1 MKIFPHILILI
12 FVLVAGSNGQTVVNE
27 PKWRNLAPESEEF
40 SVDVP
45 IELDVVTNSFESIVF
60 EQSYKGRLGDTYFF
74 IFSDD
79 IEDGDGHTNVRLA
92 VSTYTSEQVG
102 EIPTNRKFASYSFDS
117 GDGFFHRIMLTQTN
131 KRIYSFHT
139 VSLSPDDPLVERF
152 FNTLKIDNVKANRID
167 YSNGDRL
174 EDIIVEKTDPRGSSV
189 PGKGIGSARGG
200 NYEPSPGSSLD
211 TSSSSRDSKVIT
223 APLTLT
229 SKPRPT
235 YTELARVY
243 SVSGTVQLRVSFEPD
258 GRIGNVAP
266 VSRLPFGLTESAIKA
281 AEKIQFRPRIEGGK
295 PVTTSRTVEYSF
307 TLY

>member
-1 MKIFPHILILI
+1 MTRILVFVVGL
-12 FVLVAGSNGQTVVNE
+12 FVLVAGSIGQTVGNE

-45 IELDVVTNSFESIVF
+45 MELDVVTNSFESIVF
-60 EQSYKGRLGDTYFF
+60 EQSYQGRLGDTYFF

-92 VSTYTSEQVG
+92 VSTYTSDQVG
-102 EIPTNRKFASYSFDS
+102 EIPTNGKFASYSFDS

-139 VSLSPDDPLVERF
+139 VSLSPDDPLVKRF
-152 FNTLKIDNVKANRID
+152 FSTVRIEEESPEPLWNPVNVFSPD
-167 YSNGDRL
+167 
-174 EDIIVEKTDPRGSSV
+174 VTDPAKDGKSDTGSGFASCSGPARDPILN
-189 PGKGIGSARGG
+189 PGGEAIRPTAPATTRV
-200 NYEPSPGSSLD
+200 SSLTI
-211 TSSSSRDSKVIT
+211 TSR
-223 APLTLT
+223 P
-229 SKPRPT
+229 KPNF
-235 YTELARVY
+235 TELARVY
-243 SVSGTVQLRVSFEPD
+243 SVSGSVLVRVTFGAD
-258 GRIGNVAP
+258 GRIGAITP
-266 VSRLPFGLTESAIKA
+266 IRRLPFGLTENAIKA

>member
-1 MKIFPHILILI
+1 MNRIFI
-12 FVLVAGSNGQTVVNE
+12 FFIALFVSVVGLNGQSLVSG
-27 PKWRNLAPESEEF
+27 PAWRNLAPPSEEF

-60 EQSYKGRLGDTYFF
+60 EQSYQGRLGDTYFF

-92 VSTYTSEQVG
+92 VSTYTSEQIG
-102 EIPTNRKFASYSFDS
+102 EIPTNGKFASYSFDS

-139 VSLSPDDPLVERF
+139 VSLSPDDPLVKRF
-152 FNTLKIDNVKANRID
+152 FSTVKIEEESPERLWNPVNVFSPD
-167 YSNGDRL
+167 
-174 EDIIVEKTDPRGSSV
+174 VTDPEKDGKADTGSGFASCSGPRRDPVLNPGAEASRPTV
-189 PGKGIGSARGG
+189 PATARI
-200 NYEPSPGSSLD
+200 SSLTI
-211 TSSSSRDSKVIT
+211 TSR
-223 APLTLT
+223 P
-229 SKPRPT
+229 KPNF
-235 YTELARVY
+235 TELARVY
-243 SVSGTVQLRVSFEPD
+243 SVSGTVLVRVTFGAD
-258 GRIGNVAP
+258 GRIGAITP
-266 VSRLPFGLTESAIKA
+266 IRRLPFGLTENAIRA

>member
-1 MKIFPHILILI
+1 MNRIFI
-12 FVLVAGSNGQTVVNE
+12 FFIALFVSVVGLNGQSLVSG
-27 PKWRNLAPESEEF
+27 PAWRNLAPPSEEF

-45 IELDVVTNSFESIVF
+45 MELDVVTNRFESIVF
-60 EQSYKGRLGDTYFF
+60 EQTYRGRLRDTYFF

-92 VSTYTSEQVG
+92 VSTYTSERVG
-102 EIPTNRKFASYSFDS
+102 EIPTNGKFASYSFDS

-152 FNTLKIDNVKANRID
+152 FSTVKIEEESSERLWNPVNVFSPD
-167 YSNGDRL
+167 VTDPETDG
-174 EDIIVEKTDPRGSSV
+174 KTDTGSGFASCSGPGRDPILNPGAEASRPTV
-189 PGKGIGSARGG
+189 PATARI
-200 NYEPSPGSSLD
+200 SSLTI
-211 TSSSSRDSKVIT
+211 TSR
-223 APLTLT
+223 P
-229 SKPRPT
+229 KPNF
-235 YTELARVY
+235 TELARVY
-243 SVSGTVQLRVSFEPD
+243 SVSGTVLVRVTFGAD
-258 GRIGNVAP
+258 GRIGAITP
-266 VSRLPFGLTESAIKA
+266 IRRLPFGLTENAIKA